1 MVVSST
7 KLRPN
12 ELSNVELT
20 ERSETLADFLK
31 SDMQWKITSI
41 ESTNSKLHLLLVGFE
56 QAPTHW
62 K

>member
-41 ESTNSKLHLLLVGFE
+41 E
-56 QAPTHW
+56 
-62 K
+62 